1 MFNFCLDA
9 AGQDIAVLSC
19 QAAHFQSPIVG
30 KSRKPPPYLFNYS
43 LDSAGQEIAVW
54 SCQAAH
60 FQSPIIRKT
69 QKTPP

>member
-9 AGQDIAVLSC
+9 AVQDIAVLSC

-43 LDSAGQEIAVW
+43 LDSAGQEIAV
-54 SCQAAH
+54 
-60 FQSPIIRKT
+60 
-69 QKTPP
+69 